1 MRSTRK
7 PPARRRLKDR
17 AIRRVVRRVTQVI
30 PPAND
35 PVEAVE
41 RIVSRRQLL
50 IEPGD
55 IFISRAPDMIRAAE
69 ERDIYQLSRQDM
81 GVLRGRYTSFEHA
94 VVAGDELAT
103 RQRVRLYFL
112 ESADHLPQLL
122 KDCRH
127 R

>member
-1 MRSTRK
+1 MRSARK

-30 PPAND
+30 SRAND
-35 PVEAVE
+35 PIEAVE

-50 IEPGD
+50 IERGD
-55 IFISRAPDMIRAAE
+55 IFISRAPAMIKAAE

-81 GVLRGRYTSFEHA
+81 GVLRGRYTSFEHT

-112 ESADHLPQLL
+112 ESSDHRPQLL

>member
-30 PPAND
+30 PPATD

-50 IEPGD
+50 IERGD
-55 IFISRAPDMIRAAE
+55 IFISRAPAMIRAAE
-69 ERDIYQLSRQDM
+69 ERDIYQLSR
-81 GVLRGRYTSFEHA
+81 
-94 VVAGDELAT
+94 
-103 RQRVRLYFL
+103 
-112 ESADHLPQLL
+112 
-122 KDCRH
+122 
-127 R
+127 